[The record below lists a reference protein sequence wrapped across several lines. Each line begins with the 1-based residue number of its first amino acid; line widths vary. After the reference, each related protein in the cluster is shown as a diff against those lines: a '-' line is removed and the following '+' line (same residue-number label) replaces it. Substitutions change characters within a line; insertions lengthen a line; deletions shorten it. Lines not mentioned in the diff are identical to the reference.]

1 MKFLSK
7 RSLILNFL
15 LSLFL
20 AVAIAPIFDYVM
32 IGIIFISVF
41 IVVSFIGFLCVVA
54 KGKKE
59 ERKAEGAEGNGRGK
73 GKAEGVSP

>member
-1 MKFLSK
+1 MKFLTT

-32 IGIIFISVF
+32 IGIVFISVF
-41 IVVSFIGFLCVVA
+41 IVVSFIVFLWVVA
-54 KGKKE
+54 KGGKKE
-59 ERKAEGAEGNGRGK
+59 EG
-73 GKAEGVSP
+73 